1 MRWRADIA
9 KWEVRWRENGRHRS
23 KCFTRKADAARF
35 EAKVLRARELGE
47 VLDLDRGVET
57 LAEFMETWWTRYA
70 MPELADKTRLDYG
83 RAWEKH
89 VRRALGGYRVRDLTP
104 AILDEYRANLLA
116 AGAGE
121 ATVGKVLT
129 LLSGMFRCAVTWGRV
144 DRNPMQEIRIPQ
156 PKRARLVRPLSP
168 ERIEAMRQPMLRDGR
183 LLDATLISVLAYA
196 GVRPQ
201 EARALQ
207 WGDIGPRMMRIERAA
222 AGASVKTTKTGKLR
236 TVGLVPPLANDLR
249 LWREASGSP
258 DDAALVFPTN
268 SGALW
273 TDDDW
278 RNWRK
283 RVYGPAADA
292 VGLVGSRPYD
302 LRHSFASLLIQAG
315 ASVVEVARQMGNAPS
330 VTLDTY
336 GHVLEERDPSVR
348 VTPAEAIEG
357 ARSEFGVR
365 EEYARAS
372 GDEAADPPEP
382 ASTNEALYQTRT
394 DDPLLTIS
402 GRPQSDATEGDG

>member
-1 MRWRADIA
+1 VRWRADVG

-23 KCFTRKADAARF
+23 KCFTRKADGALF
-35 EAKVLRARELGE
+35 EAKVVYARERGE
-47 VLDLDRGVET
+47 VLELDRGKES
-57 LAEFMETWWTRYA
+57 LAEFMETWWARYA
-70 MPELADKTRLDYG
+70 IPELADKTRVDYG

-89 VRRALGGYRVRDLTP
+89 VRKPLGGYRVRDLTP
-104 AILDEYRANLLA
+104 VVVDEYRAKLLA
-116 AGAGE
+116 AGVGE

-129 LLSGMFRCAVTWGRV
+129 LLSGMFRCAVTWGRI

-156 PKRARLVRPLSP
+156 PKRTRLVRPLSP
-168 ERIEAMRQPMLRDGR
+168 ERIEAMRQPMLREGR

-196 GVRPQ
+196 GLRPQ

-207 WGDIGPRMMRIERAA
+207 WGDVGLRMLKIERAA
-222 AGASVKTTKTGKLR
+222 AGTSVKSTKTGKLR
-236 TVGLVPPLANDLR
+236 TVGLVPPLGNDLR
-249 LWREASGSP
+249 AWRQASGSP
-258 DDAALVFPTN
+258 DDTALVFATN
-268 SGALW
+268 GGTLW

-283 RVYGPAADA
+283 RVYGPAVSAI
-292 VGLVGSRPYD
+292 GLAGSRPYD

-336 GHVLEERDPSVR
+336 GHVLEDRDPSVN
-348 VTPAEAIEG
+348 VTPAEAIEA

-372 GDEAADPPEP
+372 GDVAVDPPGP

-394 DDPLLTIS
+394 DDPLLTMEVLYQLS
-402 GRPQSDATEGDG
+402 

>member
-1 MRWRADIA
+1 
-9 KWEVRWRENGRHRS
+9 V
-23 KCFTRKADAARF
+23 
-35 EAKVLRARELGE
+35 V
-47 VLDLDRGVET
+47 V
-57 LAEFMETWWTRYA
+57 
-70 MPELADKTRLDYG
+70 
-83 RAWEKH
+83 
-89 VRRALGGYRVRDLTP
+89 
-104 AILDEYRANLLA
+104 DEYRAKLLA

-129 LLSGMFRCAVTWGRV
+129 LLSGMFRCAVTWGRI

-156 PKRARLVRPLSP
+156 PKRTRLVRPLSP
-168 ERIEAMRQPMLRDGR
+168 ERIEAMRQPMLREGR

-196 GVRPQ
+196 GLRPQ

-207 WGDIGPRMMRIERAA
+207 WGDVGLRMLKIERAA
-222 AGASVKTTKTGKLR
+222 AGTSVKSTKTGKLR

-249 LWREASGSP
+249 AWRQVSGSP
-258 DDAALVFPTN
+258 DDTALVFATN
-268 SGALW
+268 GGTLW

-283 RVYGPAADA
+283 RVYGPAVSAI
-292 VGLVGSRPYD
+292 GLAGSRPYD

-336 GHVLEERDPSVR
+336 GHVLEDRDPSVN
-348 VTPAEAIEG
+348 VTPAEAIEA

-372 GDEAADPPEP
+372 GDVAVDPPGP

-394 DDPLLTIS
+394 DDPLLTMEVLYQLS
-402 GRPQSDATEGDG
+402 

>member
-1 MRWRADIA
+1 MRWRADIG
-9 KWEVRWRENGRHRS
+9 KWEVRWRENGHHRS
-23 KCFTRKADAARF
+23 RCFTRKADAARL
-35 EAKVLRARELGE
+35 EAKVVFARERGE
-47 VLDLDRGVET
+47 VLELDRGKES
-57 LAEFMETWWTRYA
+57 LAEFMETWWARYA
-70 MPELADKTRLDYG
+70 ISELSDKTRLDYG

-89 VRRALGGYRVRDLTP
+89 VRGALGGYRLRDLTP
-104 AILDEYRANLLA
+104 VVVDEYRARLLA
-116 AGAGE
+116 AGVGE
-121 ATVGKVLT
+121 AMVGKVLT
-129 LLSGMFRCAVTWGRV
+129 LLSGMFRCAVTWGRI

-156 PKRARLVRPLSP
+156 PKRTRLVRPLSP
-168 ERIEAMRQPMLRDGR
+168 ERIEAMRQPMLREGR

-196 GVRPQ
+196 GLRPQ

-207 WGDIGPRMMRIERAA
+207 WGDVGPRMMRIERAA
-222 AGASVKTTKTGKLR
+222 AGASVKSTKTGKLR
-236 TVGLVPPLANDLR
+236 TVALVPPLANDLR
-249 LWREASGSP
+249 TWRQASGSP
-258 DDAALVFPTN
+258 DDTALVFPTHA
-268 SGALW
+268 GTLW

-283 RVYGPAADA
+283 RVYGPAVDA
-292 VGLVGSRPYD
+292 IGLAGSRPYD

-336 GHVLEERDPSVR
+336 GHVLDDRDRSVT

-372 GDEAADPPEP
+372 GDVTADPPEP

-394 DDPLLTIS
+394 DDPLLTMEVLYQLS
-402 GRPQSDATEGDG
+402 

>member
-1 MRWRADIA
+1 VRWRADVG
-9 KWEVRWRENGRHRS
+9 KWEVRWRENGRHHS
-23 KCFTRKADAARF
+23 KCFTRKADGALF
-35 EAKVLRARELGE
+35 EAKVVYARERGE
-47 VLDLDRGVET
+47 VLELDRGKES
-57 LAEFMETWWTRYA
+57 LAEFMETWWARYA
-70 MPELADKTRLDYG
+70 IPELADKTRVDYG

-89 VRRALGGYRVRDLTP
+89 VRKPLGGYRVRDLTP
-104 AILDEYRANLLA
+104 VVVDEYRAKLLA
-116 AGAGE
+116 AGVGE

-129 LLSGMFRCAVTWGRV
+129 LLSGMFRCAVTWGRI

-156 PKRARLVRPLSP
+156 PKRTRLVRPLSP
-168 ERIEAMRQPMLRDGR
+168 ERIEAMRQPMLREGR

-196 GVRPQ
+196 GLRPQ

-207 WGDIGPRMMRIERAA
+207 WGDVGLRMLKIERAA
-222 AGASVKTTKTGKLR
+222 AGTSVKSTKTGKLR
-236 TVGLVPPLANDLR
+236 TVGLVPPLGNDLR
-249 LWREASGSP
+249 AWRQASGSP
-258 DDAALVFPTN
+258 DDTALVFATN
-268 SGALW
+268 GGTLW

-283 RVYGPAADA
+283 RVYGPAVSAI
-292 VGLVGSRPYD
+292 GLAGSRPYD

-336 GHVLEERDPSVR
+336 GHVLEDRDPSVN

-372 GDEAADPPEP
+372 GDVAVDPPEP

-394 DDPLLTIS
+394 DDPLLTMEVLYQLS
-402 GRPQSDATEGDG
+402 